1 VSTPL
6 VAIREVL
13 TLEAARLSL
22 LPGLGRALVLDT
34 EFMTTPGSGRRI
46 FAVGLGHVREGHC
59 APLVLFPDSAA
70 PVVGIGRS
78 LLDRVL
84 AERRPV
90 LTWCGTT
97 ADLAPAECLIPG
109 LDWERWRLAARA
121 LHIDLHRIVR
131 RSVRLD
137 VRRYGLKDVAAALGI
152 PRASR
157 GSGWMAPRLY
167 VRSCRAAFPEQT
179 WERRALRRY
188 LVDDVRL
195 TYEVARE
202 LAARLDDKSEVEPDA
217 R

>member
-1 VSTPL
+1 MKTTL
-6 VAIREVL
+6 VPIREVL
-13 TLEAARLSL
+13 TLEAVRLHV
-22 LPGLGRALVLDT
+22 LPALDRALVLDT
-34 EFMTTPGSGRRI
+34 EFMTTPGAGRRI

-59 APLVLFPDSAA
+59 APLVLFPDSAPPLIGA
-70 PVVGIGRS
+70 GRS

-84 AERRPV
+84 AERLPV

-121 LHIDLHRIVR
+121 LHIDLHRVVR

-137 VRRYGLKDVAAALGI
+137 LRRYGLKDVAAALGI

-157 GSGWMAPRLY
+157 GSGWAAPRLY
-167 VRSCRAAFPEQT
+167 ARSCRTASPEQT

-188 LVDDVRL
+188 LADDVRL

-202 LAARLDDKSEVEPDA
+202 LAARLDDKSEVKPDA
-217 R
+217 G

>member
-6 VAIREVL
+6 VAIQEVL
-13 TLEAARLSL
+13 TLEAAQRSL
-22 LPGLGRALVLDT
+22 LPGLDRALVLDT

-46 FAVGLGHVREGHC
+46 FAVGLGHVRERHC
-59 APLVLFPDSAA
+59 APLVLFPDSAPPLIGA
-70 PVVGIGRS
+70 GRS

-84 AERRPV
+84 AERLPV

-109 LDWERWRLAARA
+109 IDWERWRLAARA
-121 LHIDLHRIVR
+121 LHLDLYRVVR
-131 RSVRLD
+131 QHVSIHA
-137 VRRYGLKDVAAALGI
+137 RRYGLKDVAAAFGI
-152 PRASR
+152 KRGSR
-157 GSGWMAPRLY
+157 GSGWAAPRLY

-188 LVDDVRL
+188 LADDVRL
-195 TYEVARE
+195 TYEVARG